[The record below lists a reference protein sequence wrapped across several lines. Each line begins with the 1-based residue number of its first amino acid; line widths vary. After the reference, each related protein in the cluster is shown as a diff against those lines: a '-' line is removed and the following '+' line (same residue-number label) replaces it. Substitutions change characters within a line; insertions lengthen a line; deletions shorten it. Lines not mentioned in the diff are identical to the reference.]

1 MEKEKHDGGD
11 QIESK
16 DASNDPIT
24 KKEEDEKIDETEEE
38 GSDIMAL
45 KSSLDEKTKQADE
58 YYDRLLRTQ
67 AEFENY
73 KKRTEK
79 EICDFKTY
87 ANAQLVK
94 DLLVVLDDF
103 QNALAQEDK
112 NANGKFSEGMEMIY
126 RNLYE
131 VLEKEGLCEI
141 TAENEKFDPWK
152 HEAVEMVPTN
162 DYPEHTVM
170 GVVQKGYEFKDKV
183 LRPAKVRV
191 AALPRSEEKN
201 EGTEEDK
208 ETIENQE

>member
-1 MEKEKHDGGD
+1 MEKENHEGRDE
-11 QIESK
+11 IES
-16 DASNDPIT
+16 NDTGEGTIS
-24 KKEEDEKIDETEEE
+24 KNEKDEKTTEAERNVSSLE
-38 GSDIMAL
+38 AL
-45 KSSLDEKTKQADE
+45 KSSLDEKTKLADE

-112 NANGKFSEGMEMIY
+112 NTNGKFSEGMEMIY
-126 RNLYE
+126 KNLYE
-131 VLEKEGLCEI
+131 MLEKEGLCEI
-141 TAENEKFDPWK
+141 TAQNEKFDPWK
-152 HEAVEMVPTN
+152 HEAVEMVSTN

-191 AALPRSEEKN
+191 AASPKSEEKN
-201 EGTEEDK
+201 EGTEDDK